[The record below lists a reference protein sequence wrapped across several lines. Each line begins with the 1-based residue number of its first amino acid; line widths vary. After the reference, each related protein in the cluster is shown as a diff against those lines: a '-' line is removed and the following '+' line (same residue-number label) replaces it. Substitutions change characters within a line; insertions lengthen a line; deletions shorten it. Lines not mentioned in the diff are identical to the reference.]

1 MIKKL
6 MFAALAL
13 AMLGPVVN
21 GQAADLANRWSF
33 NGNLVD
39 SVGGKDAAIVELG
52 PNNATLSDTQVI
64 LAGGG
69 KDTSDYVDLPDRVMS
84 SLGDSATIEVW
95 ATQQTIQN
103 WSRIWDFGSSTAHNV
118 FMSFTRGT
126 NLAQDRVSWTTPAHS
141 ATKDDSVAP
150 LTLGTEFHIVCVFQP
165 GVMTWYA
172 APAGAADLGAPQ
184 GSFETT
190 NLLSGLDDTNV
201 WIGRSQWPDNTAGA
215 GYNEL
220 RFWKGALTL
229 EELEILHDL
238 GPERLNANIALSPVP
253 ANGAANVLPD
263 VVLSWRP
270 GDDAK
275 THDVYF
281 GTSFD
286 DVMAATAADP
296 RGVLV
301 SASQEAATFDVGQL
315 KLGATYYW
323 RVDEI
328 GPGPDF
334 TMNKGDVWRFTI
346 EPVAYTLGKAAIKAT
361 ASSSNDAT
369 MGPEKT
375 IDGSGLNP
383 AGEHSVV
390 ETDMWLSSATGSQ
403 PTWIQYEFDQVYAL
417 ADMLVWNSNGA
428 MEFLLGYGAKAVT
441 VEYSADGAA
450 WTKLGDVEFA
460 RAPGAAGYKA
470 NTTVAFGGVPAKFV
484 KLTINSNWGGLLAQY
499 GLSEVQFSYIPVK
512 ATNLTPAS
520 GTINLDSP
528 VTLSWRPGR
537 QVVTHEVYLGTDP
550 ANLSLAAT
558 TEVPTYVAAVDVGK
572 VYYWKVVE
580 VNEAA
585 ATPRWESA
593 VANFSTVAVPTNPGT
608 DNLAHLWTFN
618 DGTANDSVGA
628 ADGTLVGGAAIVDG
642 AMVTSAQDQWMEMP
656 GKDIALNTYEAASIV
671 AWYTPKAGANGGWS
685 MLAYFGDSVNGLGS
699 NGYFLTSARGDNVS
713 RTGISIGDVATP
725 WASESGANGPEYDD
739 GKPHLMVSTIDATTI
754 KLYIDGVLTASTP
767 LSATNKISGISQNF
781 AYLAKGGYSGDPE
794 WIGAIH
800 EFSIYNKAL
809 SGGEV
814 LYLAQLVPQ
823 GSRHGQ
829 SEALVHLR
837 GRHGQ
842 RQRRHGAWQAG
853 RRRHGCQRRPGH
865 LGPGSMDG
873 DGWQGHRHQHV
884 RSLQHRRLVYPEG
897 RRQHR
902 LPHAVLLR
910 RLGRRLRL
918 QRVLLHPGPGR

>member
-6 MFAALAL
+6 MFAALAF

-69 KDTSDYVDLPDRVMS
+69 KDTSDYVDLPDRVVS

-141 ATKDDSVAP
+141 ATRDDSVAP

-220 RFWKGALTL
+220 RFWKRALTL

-301 SASQEAATFDVGQL
+301 SAGQEAATFDAGQL
-315 KLGATYYW
+315 KLGTTYYW
-323 RVDEI
+323 RIDEI
-328 GPGPDF
+328 GPAPDF
-334 TMNKGDVWRFTI
+334 TINKGDVWRFTI

-390 ETDMWLSSATGSQ
+390 ETDMWLSSATARSRLGFSTSSIRSMPW
-403 PTWIQYEFDQVYAL
+403 PTCSSGTPTGPWSSSL
-417 ADMLVWNSNGA
+417 ATARRPSPWSTPRTA
-428 MEFLLGYGAKAVT
+428 PT
-441 VEYSADGAA
+441 

-460 RAPGAAGYKA
+460 RAPGEAGYTA
-470 NTTVAFGGVPAKFV
+470 NTTVAFGGVSAKFV

-550 ANLSLAAT
+550 ANLSLA
-558 TEVPTYVAAVDVGK
+558 
-572 VYYWKVVE
+572 
-580 VNEAA
+580 
-585 ATPRWESA
+585 PRPKCPRTSRQW
-593 VANFSTVAVPTNPGT
+593 
-608 DNLAHLWTFN
+608 
-618 DGTANDSVGA
+618 
-628 ADGTLVGGAAIVDG
+628 
-642 AMVTSAQDQWMEMP
+642 TSA
-656 GKDIALNTYEAASIV
+656 T
-671 AWYTPKAGANGGWS
+671 
-685 MLAYFGDSVNGLGS
+685 
-699 NGYFLTSARGDNVS
+699 
-713 RTGISIGDVATP
+713 
-725 WASESGANGPEYDD
+725 
-739 GKPHLMVSTIDATTI
+739 STI
-754 KLYIDGVLTASTP
+754 GR
-767 LSATNKISGISQNF
+767 LSRSMR
-781 AYLAKGGYSGDPE
+781 P
-794 WIGAIH
+794 
-800 EFSIYNKAL
+800 
-809 SGGEV
+809 
-814 LYLAQLVPQ
+814 
-823 GSRHGQ
+823 
-829 SEALVHLR
+829 
-837 GRHGQ
+837 
-842 RQRRHGAWQAG
+842 RQRR
-853 RRRHGCQRRPGH
+853 
-865 LGPGSMDG
+865 DG
-873 DGWQGHRHQHV
+873 KA
-884 RSLQHRRLVYPEG
+884 RSRISAPSRCP
-897 RRQHR
+897 RIPARTT
-902 LPHAVLLR
+902 
-910 RLGRRLRL
+910 
-918 QRVLLHPGPGR
+918 